1 MAWGAKVEIISD
13 SEYREFVVILLKT
26 EGNGREKM
34 TIRPG
39 RIDGMREYNGSA
51 KVLISDELFQT
62 WHEVEHLD
70 DVIFRYWERE
80 NLE

>member
-1 MAWGAKVEIISD
+1 
-13 SEYREFVVILLKT
+13 
-26 EGNGREKM
+26 M

-51 KVLISDELFQT
+51 KVLISDEWFQT